1 MKIEEL
7 QFKLAELAD
16 GGMDKEADHIQADKL
31 LLKYIND
38 KQVTSNF
45 NRIGKWYA

>member
-7 QFKLAELAD
+7 RSQLAELAD
-16 GGMDKEADHIQADKL
+16 GGMDKEGDHIDADKL

-38 KQVTSNF
+38 KTVTRYF
-45 NRIGKWYA
+45 KKIKKWYA